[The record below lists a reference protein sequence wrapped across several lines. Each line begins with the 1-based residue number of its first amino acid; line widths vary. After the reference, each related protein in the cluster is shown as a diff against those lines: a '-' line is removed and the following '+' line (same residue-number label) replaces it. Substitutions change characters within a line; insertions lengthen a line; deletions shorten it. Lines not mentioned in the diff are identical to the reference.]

1 MKNNLFLNQQ
11 QTLNFLF
18 KPFDNKKNNSIEFM
32 RIFSMLCI
40 VLFHFTDHGRIILDH
55 NLHFGLNWIIMAI
68 ARIGGGL
75 GNCVFVL
82 ITGYLLIVK
91 AFSFRRVIFLWL
103 EVLFYSILT
112 ALFLYLIGYKTPTN
126 SQIFFPIINNT
137 YWFVSSYIILLFI
150 SPILNKLIKI
160 SNRRYVILYILLIT
174 VVWSILPTYF
184 HQNWMRGINN
194 IEIFILLYC
203 IGGLIR
209 LYPIQNK
216 CIVKIKIFSVIS
228 VISIILSEIIIKTSG
243 VQLPVDFYA
252 FSIEKT
258 PIIIS
263 SILIFITFLHIS
275 FHLSKFWH
283 SVSQSVF
290 SVYLIHMGHA
300 GYFIY
305 FDLFN
310 NEKIINSI
318 LFTPWLIVSWL
329 TIFFSCIIIDK
340 IRILIIS
347 KTIIQNLKDSLNR
360 AIIKLDE
367 RFIDVN
373 YKN

>member
-1 MKNNLFLNQQ
+1 MKNYLLLNQQ
-11 QTLNFLF
+11 ETLNFLF
-18 KPFDNKKNNSIEFM
+18 KPFDNKKNSSIEFM

-55 NLHFGLNWIIMAI
+55 NLHFGLNWIIMSI
-68 ARIGGGL
+68 ARIGGGV
-75 GNCVFVL
+75 GNCIFIL
-82 ITGYLLIVK
+82 ITGYLLITK

-112 ALFLYLIGYKTPTN
+112 ALFLYLIGYKTAPY

-137 YWFVSSYIILLFI
+137 YWFISSYIILLFI
-150 SPILNKLIKI
+150 SPVLNKLIKI
-160 SNRRYVILYILLIT
+160 SCRKYVFFYILLIT
-174 VVWSILPTYF
+174 TIWSILPTFF

-194 IEIFILLYC
+194 VEIFILLYC
-203 IGGLIR
+203 IGGLVR
-209 LYPIQNK
+209 LYPIQKN
-216 CIVKIKIFSVIS
+216 IVKIKIFSVIS
-228 VISIILSEIIIKTSG
+228 VISIILSEIIIKIAAI
-243 VQLPVDFYA
+243 QLPVDFYA

-263 SILIFITFLHIS
+263 SILVFITFLHTD
-275 FHLSKFWH
+275 FQLSKFWH
-283 SVSQSVF
+283 SVSRSVF

-318 LFTPWLIVSWL
+318 FFTPWLIFSWF
-329 TIFFSCIIIDK
+329 TIFFSCIAIDK
-340 IRILIIS
+340 IRILLIS
-347 KTIIQNLKDSLNR
+347 ITIIQNLKDYLNSL
-360 AIIKLDE
+360 IIKLDGI
-367 RFIDVN
+367 FININCKD
-373 YKN
+373 